1 MNLENARVL
10 LRVDFNVPIKG
21 GSVID
26 DFRIRATLQTILSLL
41 KKGCRI
47 FLISHLE
54 NNGKISRLDP
64 VKKTLEKFLNFKIG
78 FVSGKLPKKP
88 TRFSER
94 VVLFDNIRLNP
105 GEKQNDG
112 VFTRNLASWG
122 NRYINE
128 AFAASHRKH
137 ASIVGLP
144 GLLPHSAGCL
154 FKKEVKNLSS
164 FFKPKHPFLLILG
177 GKKFSTKE
185 PLICRFLKNADAIF
199 VGGALGNTFLS
210 QRGFSVGKSKIEN
223 VKIPKNIL
231 WSPKI
236 FLPEDVI
243 VLRNGKKKSVL
254 LRDVKS
260 SDIIYDAG
268 PKTIGALAK
277 LAKNSKSV
285 LWNGTLG
292 ICENGFDY
300 GTKKLGMALGK
311 SDAFKV
317 VGGGDTVAA
326 IRKMKLEKNFD
337 FISTGGGAMLEF
349 LATGTLPG
357 IEALK
362 D

>member
-1 MNLENARVL
+1 MKKIL
-10 LRVDFNVPIKG
+10 LRVDFNMPLKNGNVA
-21 GSVID
+21 D
-26 DFRIRATLQTILSLL
+26 DFRIRATLPTIHSSL
-41 KKGCRI
+41 KEGCQV

-54 NNGKISRLDP
+54 NNGEISHLDP
-64 VKKTLEKFLNFKIG
+64 VKKAVEKFLGFKIG
-78 FVSGKLPKKP
+78 FVPGKLPKKP
-88 TRFSER
+88 IEFSER

-105 GEKQNDG
+105 GEKRNDTA
-112 VFTRNLASWG
+112 FARNLASWG
-122 NRYINE
+122 NSYINE

-144 GLLPHSAGCL
+144 KLLPHEAGPL
-154 FKKEVKNLSS
+154 FKKEIQNLSS
-164 FFKPKHPFLLILG
+164 FFEPKHPFLLILG

-199 VGGALGNTFLS
+199 VGGSLGNTFLN

-223 VKIPKNIL
+223 IKIPKEIL

-236 FLPEDVI
+236 ILPEDAI
-243 VLRNGKKKSVL
+243 VSGSGRKKSVS
-254 LRDVKS
+254 LRDVKAN
-260 SDIIYDAG
+260 DIIYDAG

-277 LAKNSKSV
+277 LARNSKSV

-292 ICENGFDY
+292 ICENGFDD
-300 GTKKLGMALGK
+300 GTREFGKELGK
-311 SDAFKV
+311 SKAFKV

-337 FISTGGGAMLEF
+337 FLSTGGGAMLEF

-362 D
+362 KK